1 MEGREMGERSLD
13 WMKQAEA
20 DYRHA
25 RNSRSM
31 GDCDWACF
39 AAHQAAEKA
48 VKACFQKLHG
58 DAWGHT
64 VSLLLAQLSKEVVV
78 RDHLIDQAK
87 VLDKHY
93 IPTRYPNGFDAGAP
107 TDLYTS
113 AEADNAIAIA
123 GEIIEF
129 CKGLL
134 GR

>member
-1 MEGREMGERSLD
+1 MGERSLD

-64 VSLLLAQLSKEVVV
+64 VSLLLSQLSKEVDS
-78 RDHLIDQAK
+78 RQALHPDP
-87 VLDKHY
+87 VSQWIRRRRSHG
-93 IPTRYPNGFDAGAP
+93 P
-107 TDLYTS
+107 LY
-113 AEADNAIAIA
+113 
-123 GEIIEF
+123 
-129 CKGLL
+129 LRR
-134 GR
+134 GRQRHCHRG